1 MPRDSKSQNGRQ
13 KTLVFIA
20 VYLAVV
26 GVTGVFLV
34 AELWFIWAALAVA
47 GLIVLVSYYKKI
59 NPHKT
64 LTTFVALNIV
74 LDVLAITIWAV
85 FPATQWSIYQLG
97 FTIVGAE
104 AALAAALFTLT
115 LFGLIRKK
123 LWAPYLAI
131 VLTIIQRSF
140 ATFVFF
146 PSTAIAVTSIWSIL
160 IIFFAYRE
168 IKAKT
173 G

>member
-1 MPRDSKSQNGRQ
+1 MPRDSKPQNDRQ
-13 KTLVFIA
+13 KTLIFIA
-20 VYLAVV
+20 IYLAVV
-26 GVTGVFLV
+26 GVTGVFLFT
-34 AELWFIWAALAVA
+34 ELWFIWAALAVA

-74 LDVLAITIWAV
+74 LDVLAIAIWAV

-97 FTIVGAE
+97 FTIVSAE

-115 LFGLIRKK
+115 FFGLMKK
-123 LWAPYLAI
+123 KKWAPFLAI
-131 VLTIIQRSF
+131 ALTIIQRSF

-146 PSTAIAVTSIWSIL
+146 PSTAIPVTSVWSLL
-160 IIFFAYRE
+160 IIYFAYRD
-168 IKAKT
+168 IKCN
-173 G
+173 

>member
-1 MPRDSKSQNGRQ
+1 MPRDSKPQNDRQ
-13 KTLVFIA
+13 KTLIFIA

-74 LDVLAITIWAV
+74 LDVLAIAIWAV
-85 FPATQWSIYQLG
+85 FPVTQWSIYQLG

-104 AALAAALFTLT
+104 AALAAALFSLT
-115 LFGLIRKK
+115 LFGLIRKR

-146 PSTAIAVTSIWSIL
+146 PSTAIPVTSIWSLL
-160 IIFFAYRE
+160 IIYFAYRD
-168 IKAKT
+168 IKCN
-173 G
+173 

>member
-1 MPRDSKSQNGRQ
+1 MPRDSKPQNDRQ
-13 KTLVFIA
+13 KTLIFIA
-20 VYLAVV
+20 IYLAVV
-26 GVTGVFLV
+26 GVTGVFLF
-34 AELWFIWAALAVA
+34 AELWFIWAALVVA

-74 LDVLAITIWAV
+74 LDVLAIAIWAV

-104 AALAAALFTLT
+104 AALAATLFTLT
-115 LFGLIRKK
+115 FFGLKK
-123 LWAPYLAI
+123 KKKWAPFLAI
-131 VLTIIQRSF
+131 ALTIIQRSF

-146 PSTAIAVTSIWSIL
+146 PSTAIPVTSIWSLL
-160 IIFFAYRE
+160 IIYFAYRD
-168 IKAKT
+168 IKCN
-173 G
+173 